1 MADDTKLMQI
11 SVHVDEALL
20 GQLEAAA
27 KREIRSLSGKA
38 AYRLRPSFE
47 HPNDLV
53 RVLNVRLDEPLRRQL
68 TAEARRSVR
77 SLNGEI
83 IFRLRRRLDQ
93 QSEEA
98 AS

>member
-1 MADDTKLMQI
+1 MEKPMTDTP
-11 SVHVDEALL
+11 D
-20 GQLEAAA
+20 
-27 KREIRSLSGKA
+27 
-38 AYRLRPSFE
+38 
-47 HPNDLV
+47 DLV
-53 RVLNVRLDEPLRRQL
+53 RGLNLRLDEPLRL

-83 IFRLRRRLDQ
+83 IFRLRRSLDQ

>member
-1 MADDTKLMQI
+1 MT
-11 SVHVDEALL
+11 EA
-20 GQLEAAA
+20 
-27 KREIRSLSGKA
+27 
-38 AYRLRPSFE
+38 PD
-47 HPNDLV
+47 NLV
-53 RVLNVRLDEPLRRQL
+53 RVLNLRLDESLRRQL

-83 IFRLRRRLDQ
+83 IFRLRRSLDQ